1 MKKPTATQQT
11 MKTLTDYIEDIQSK
25 LFKELGVFCAFS
37 RADFL
42 EKRKKGVIYVLVE
55 EIYFCPKDNVDLF
68 INKLDSI
75 GLIAVEADIIENGIK
90 GVIKREL
97 YNYEAFLDS
106 PLFAVEKFETYGL
119 LSAYN
124 ITKEDVLNVYYE
136 EVNKYEKK

>member
-1 MKKPTATQQT
+1 M
-11 MKTLTDYIEDIQSK
+11 
-25 LFKELGVFCAFS
+25 
-37 RADFL
+37 
-42 EKRKKGVIYVLVE
+42 IYVLVE